1 MAKEANGPN
10 STILGAAGEHFVM
23 SQLLRRNMIAALAPT
38 GVPNADIVVTD
49 KLGDRLCAVHV
60 KVRRD
65 IGSDGGWHMG
75 QKHEELVSPNL
86 FYSFVDFGKSLAD
99 QPRTWVVPSG
109 TVAKSL
115 RKFIRI
121 GCTRLERRGSSAM
134 TAPFDAS
141 CPTTIPSQYKLG
153 WLNPYFEN
161 WASLA
166 RRNGAGGPNR
176 VGARRR
182 LCE

>member
-49 KLGDRLCAVHV
+49 KLGDRLCAVQV

-86 FYSFVDFGKSLAD
+86 FYYFVDFGKSLAD

-109 TVAKSL
+109 IVAKSL
-115 RKFIRI
+115 QEIHKDWLHTPGKKGQQRNDSTF
-121 GCTRLERRGSSAM
+121 RRFMPGYD
-134 TAPFDAS
+134 PL
-141 CPTTIPSQYKLG
+141 PQYKLG
-153 WLNPYFEN
+153 WLNPHFEN
-161 WASLA
+161 WASLETA
-166 RRNGAGGPNR
+166 SRQ
-176 VGARRR
+176 
-182 LCE
+182 